1 MGRIFRRIVSGLIPA
16 LIVVL
21 VCCTPSSAQDDTAEA
36 HANRAAEF
44 IQAGNLHQAES
55 ELRSAA
61 LLAPSEIS
69 YRANL
74 GTVLAREKRFDES
87 NTIFNEVLKRDPG
100 NVTVRRYL
108 AANLW
113 QLHKYPEAK
122 QNLEILLKQAP
133 QDRQSR
139 LLLGMVSENMHDYA
153 RAAELLASVSDETEQ
168 RPESLAALARS
179 YYHLNRARDAQA
191 TLGKMSRFSQSG
203 NAILLGAQIADEAA
217 DFSTEQQLLL
227 SIAPNPGNQ
236 ALIGYRIALA
246 QFHAKQFEESLR
258 TLHRLIEQN
267 GGSSESYN
275 LLAWNYQNLGQSGKA
290 IQTLE
295 QALAQFPSNE
305 TNYLDLIKIR
315 IAQRS
320 FSAALSIAKE
330 TTLSFPHSARAFE
343 LRGLVEE
350 KTERFRDAVESYSQA
365 WHLDRTRPDALLGL
379 AEAQSAAA
387 LTQDSSTNFETG
399 IKTFPR
405 DLRFKVQYAASLLKL
420 AETGD
425 ASAEAHAERLLQ
437 SALATDRSLPAA
449 HYELG
454 NLALKRGRTTE
465 ALEHLEQAE
474 KLAPQSSQVHF
485 ALANAYRRLGR
496 IDESSEEMA
505 LYEKLNGATEAQASP
520 EAATDKAK

>member
-1 MGRIFRRIVSGLIPA
+1 M
-16 LIVVL
+16 
-21 VCCTPSSAQDDTAEA
+21 
-36 HANRAAEF
+36 
-44 IQAGNLHQAES
+44 
-55 ELRSAA
+55 
-61 LLAPSEIS
+61 
-69 YRANL
+69 
-74 GTVLAREKRFDES
+74 EKEFDES
-87 NTIFNEVLKRDPG
+87 NTVFSEVLKKQPS

-113 QLHKYPEAK
+113 QLRKYPEAK

-179 YYHLNRARDAQA
+179 YYHLNRDGDAQA
-191 TLGKMSRFSQSG
+191 TLAKMSKFSQSG
-203 NAILLGAQIADEAA
+203 NAILLGAQIADEAG

-227 SIAPNPGNQ
+227 SIAPNLGNQ

-246 QFHAKQFEESLR
+246 QFHAKQFEESQR
-258 TLHRLIEQN
+258 TLLRLIEQN
-267 GGSSESYN
+267 DGNSEIYN
-275 LLAWNYQNLGQSGKA
+275 LLAWNYQNLGEGSKA
-290 IQTLE
+290 AQTLE
-295 QALAQFPSNE
+295 QLIEQFPNDE

-320 FSAALSIAKE
+320 FSAALSIAKRV
-330 TTLSFPHSARAFE
+330 TLSFPQSARAFE
-343 LRGLVEE
+343 LRGQAEE
-350 KTERFRDAVESYSQA
+350 KMERFRDAVESYSQA

-379 AEAQSAAA
+379 AEAQSATA
-387 LTQDSSTNFETG
+387 LTQESSTNFETG
-399 IKTFPR
+399 IKTFPH

-425 ASAEAHAERLLQ
+425 ASAEAHAENLLQ
-437 SALATDRSLPAA
+437 SALTANRSLPAA

-454 NLALKRGRTTE
+454 NLALKRGRTAE

-474 KLAPQSSQVHF
+474 KLAPESSQVHF

-496 IDESSEEMA
+496 RDKSSEEMD
-505 LYEKLNGATEAQASP
+505 LYQRLRGATEAESSP
-520 EAATDKAK
+520 EAASDKAK